1 MAPLSKLWCQACG
14 EVADHRDQ
22 SMTWWVCSIECA
34 VKFGREEA
42 TEVTKQKVQIL
53 RRPVEIPF
61 GVGHGRK
68 YGAKHGWH
76 S

>member
-22 SMTWWVCSIECA
+22 SMTWWVCSTECA

-42 TEVTKQKVQIL
+42 TEVTKQKVQLL
-53 RRPVEIPF
+53 RR
-61 GVGHGRK
+61 
-68 YGAKHGWH
+68 
-76 S
+76 